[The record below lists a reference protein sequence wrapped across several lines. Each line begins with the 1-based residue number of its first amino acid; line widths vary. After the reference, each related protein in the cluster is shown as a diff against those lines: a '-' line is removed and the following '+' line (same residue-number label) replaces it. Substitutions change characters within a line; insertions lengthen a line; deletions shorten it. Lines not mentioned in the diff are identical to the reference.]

1 MSEAIVRSFPGYKYD
16 AGKSTYRWF
25 ETGEGGYV
33 YAEPGLYHNVAVLDV
48 ASMHPNSIIAL
59 DSFGKYTKNFKDIL
73 DARVAIKHGD
83 YESARKMLDGK
94 LSPYLED
101 EKDAKDLSFALK
113 IAINS
118 VYGLT
123 KARHPNKFRDNRN
136 KDNIVAKRGALFM
149 VDLQLAVAEKGYS
162 PIHIKTDS
170 IKIPDADQEIIDFVS
185 EFGEKY
191 GYTFEHE
198 NTYDSFCLVNNAVY
212 IAREGDKWEAVG
224 AQFQHPYVYKKL
236 FTKEEIIFDDLIESK
251 NVKKGA
257 MYLNA
262 TPDIDP
268 TDDQASLRFMGK
280 TGTFVPVLE
289 GTPGSGKLLRKS
301 DDKFYAVTGTKGHI
315 WMDASEASEL
325 GEGVV
330 DYSYFNKL
338 SVKAYDDIE
347 EFGSY
352 SSLFPQDNV
361 KEVHF

>member
-16 AGKSTYRWF
+16 AGKYTYRGF

-136 KDNIVAKRGALFM
+136 KDNIVA
-149 VDLQLAVAEKGYS
+149 D
-162 PIHIKTDS
+162 
-170 IKIPDADQEIIDFVS
+170 
-185 EFGEKY
+185 
-191 GYTFEHE
+191 
-198 NTYDSFCLVNNAVY
+198 
-212 IAREGDKWEAVG
+212 
-224 AQFQHPYVYKKL
+224 
-236 FTKEEIIFDDLIESK
+236 
-251 NVKKGA
+251 
-257 MYLNA
+257 
-262 TPDIDP
+262 
-268 TDDQASLRFMGK
+268 
-280 TGTFVPVLE
+280 
-289 GTPGSGKLLRKS
+289 RKS
-301 DDKFYAVTGTKGHI
+301 TV
-315 WMDASEASEL
+315 
-325 GEGVV
+325 
-330 DYSYFNKL
+330 
-338 SVKAYDDIE
+338 
-347 EFGSY
+347 
-352 SSLFPQDNV
+352 
-361 KEVHF
+361 